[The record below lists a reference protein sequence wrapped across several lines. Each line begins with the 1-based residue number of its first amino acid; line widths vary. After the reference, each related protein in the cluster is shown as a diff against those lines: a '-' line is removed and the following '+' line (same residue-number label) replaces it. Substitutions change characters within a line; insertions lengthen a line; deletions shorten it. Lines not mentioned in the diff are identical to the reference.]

1 MTGQFVDSP
10 VEGLTFVTPSGTGVT
25 NSNGEFKY
33 KEGEEV
39 FFFVGNTLIGQSFA
53 STVITPIDMSA
64 GAANADKS
72 TNILR
77 FLQTLDKNGDL
88 SDGIQ
93 IPESVLALEKAQ
105 NNKIEFDV
113 SAEEFEVQAEVTALI
128 NEAGKSSL
136 VDEETALQ
144 HFEDTLSK
152 LPNNSVDI
160 KGDWIATTV
169 YKWRGG
175 TYCKSEASYAF
186 TSTGW
191 SIEGTESNV
200 DTRDGTVK
208 CNNESL
214 SFSGGFDDEEFLSD
228 PGMGCAGGTCSI
240 GQLNRVIRNWEPEQ
254 STWEHPDHGTINE
267 KNYSVVELS
276 HTLGSDTMR
285 RVKTDINESTIAA
298 TGESSKQIWGVFETT
313 FLRKEAHEYEKDMRG
328 TWTVTS
334 QRASCPDTT
343 ATHTITYSDTGITAV
358 GEELNRRDGVCI
370 IENMNESLAYDN
382 PELPEE
388 YCGPTCT
395 WRELNGTYSDE
406 GDTIK
411 LSHKRGTDV
420 INRTKGFDTREVW
433 VKQ

>member
-1 MTGQFVDSP
+1 MK
-10 VEGLTFVTPSGTGVT
+10 GLTFVTPSGTGVT
-25 NSNGEFKY
+25 NADGEFTY
-33 KEGEEV
+33 NEGEEV
-39 FFFVGNTLIGQSFA
+39 FFFVGKTLIGQSFA
-53 STVITPIDMSA
+53 SSVITPIDMSA
-64 GAANADKS
+64 GAVNADKS

-77 FLQTLDKNGDL
+77 FLQTLDENGDP

-93 IPESVLALEKAQ
+93 ISDSVLALEKAQ
-105 NNKIEFDV
+105 SNKIDFDV
-113 SAEEFEVQAEVTALI
+113 SSDEFEAQPEVAALI
-128 NEAGKSSL
+128 NEAGKTVL
-136 VDEETALQ
+136 VDEESALQ

-160 KGDWIATTV
+160 KGEWIATTV
-169 YKWRGG
+169 YKWKGG
-175 TYCKSEASYAF
+175 THCKAEATYTF
-186 TSTGW
+186 TATGW
-191 SIEGTESNV
+191 SIDGDESSV
-200 DTRDGTVK
+200 DTSNGTVE
-208 CNNESL
+208 CNNKP
-214 SFSGGFDDEEFLSD
+214 FSASGPYDAAEFLSD
-228 PGMGCAGGTCSI
+228 PGMGCTGGTCSI

-254 STWEHPDHGTINE
+254 STWVHPDHGTINE

-285 RVKTDINESTIAA
+285 RVKADINESTIAL
-298 TGESSKQIWGVFETT
+298 TGESSKEVWGVFETT

-334 QRASCPDTT
+334 RRASCPDTT
-343 ATHTITYSDTGITAV
+343 ATHTLTYSDTGITVV
-358 GEELNRRDGVCI
+358 GEELNRRDGACI
-370 IENMNESLAYDN
+370 IENMNESLTYDN
-382 PELPEE
+382 PELPAEF
-388 YCGPTCT
+388 CGPTCT